1 VSTNVSADAAARPR
15 VAILGAGVMGT
26 LFGYYLAEHNDVT
39 LVDVRADVVETINK
53 HGVQID
59 DSKPRGVVATREPSK
74 VFTTNYLFVFV
85 KAPYTLGAI
94 RPFAGQL
101 NPTTPIVSL
110 QNGLGN
116 EEAIKAA
123 LGANV
128 PLVIG
133 ITNVAGYAVGHGRSR
148 RFGGGT
154 TVVGS
159 GGASTATVRSVQ
171 TLLQKAGFECSV
183 AYDIRPHLWGKLLAN
198 AAINPVS
205 ALLEATNSSV
215 VSDPNAAELARNLAL
230 EGAAVA
236 KALRVNLPFGDP
248 WEYVRDV
255 ITSSVDGRNSM
266 TIDLAARLKTEVDH
280 INGAI
285 VAAGRRTG
293 VATPYNE
300 AVLRLI
306 KAKENVPRE

>member
-1 VSTNVSADAAARPR
+1 
-15 VAILGAGVMGT
+15 MGT
-26 LFGYYLAEHNDVT
+26 LFGYSLAEHNDVT
-39 LVDVRADVVETINK
+39 LVDVRGDVVDTINK

-59 DSKPRGVVATREPSK
+59 DRRPRKVSATCDPAK
-74 VFTTNYLFVFV
+74 AYATNYLFVFV
-85 KAPYTLGAI
+85 KAPNTLSAV

-101 NPTTPIVSL
+101 NPATPIVSL

-116 EEAIKAA
+116 EEAIKTA

-133 ITNVAGYAVGHGRSR
+133 ITNLAAYAVGHGRSKR
-148 RFGGGT
+148 LGAGT

-159 GGASTATVRSVQ
+159 GGASTETVRSVQ
-171 TLLQKAGFECSV
+171 ALLQRAGLECGI

-198 AAINPVS
+198 AAINPIS
-205 ALLEATNSSV
+205 ALLEATNSV
-215 VSDPNAAELARNLAL
+215 VASDPNAAELARSLAL

-236 KALRVNLPFGDP
+236 KALKVNLPFGDP

-255 ITSSVDGRNSM
+255 IAAAVDGRNSM
-266 TIDLAARLKTEVDH
+266 TIDLAARMKTEIDQ

-285 VAAGRRTG
+285 VAAGRRAG
-293 VATPYNE
+293 IPTPYNE
-300 AVLRLI
+300 AVLRLV
-306 KAKENVPRE
+306 KAKENAQRE

>member
-1 VSTNVSADAAARPR
+1 
-15 VAILGAGVMGT
+15 MGT

-39 LVDVRADVVETINK
+39 LVDVRGDVVDTINK
-53 HGVQID
+53 HGVQVD
-59 DSKPRGVVATREPSK
+59 DLRPRKVTATRDPSK
-74 VFTTNYLFVFV
+74 AYATNYLFVFV
-85 KAPYTLGAI
+85 KAPFTLGAV

-101 NPTTPIVSL
+101 NPATPIVSL

-133 ITNVAGYAVGHGRSR
+133 ITNLAAYAVGHGRSR
-148 RFGGGT
+148 RLGAGT

-159 GGASTATVRSVQ
+159 GGASTETVRSVQ
-171 TLLQKAGFECSV
+171 SLLLRAGLECGM

-205 ALLEATNSSV
+205 ALLETTNSV
-215 VSDPNAAELARNLAL
+215 VAADPNASELARALAL

-236 KALRVNLPFGDP
+236 KALKVNLPFGDP

-255 ITSSVDGRNSM
+255 VSSSVDGRNSM
-266 TIDLAARLKTEVDH
+266 TIDLAARMKTEIDH

-285 VAAGRRTG
+285 VAAGRRAG
-293 VATPYNE
+293 VPTPYNE
-300 AVLRLI
+300 AIVRLI
-306 KAKENVPRE
+306 KAKENVHPE